1 MTDGVKTK
9 EREGEQR
16 MRDPVRDNR
25 KTEERKKKVA
35 DYFSILSHA
44 RMAILPLLQLSPRL
58 SDTLL
63 LFRDPF
69 VFGQK
74 NS

>member
-1 MTDGVKTK
+1 MRDTVKNG
-9 EREGEQR
+9 ERE
-16 MRDPVRDNR
+16 RDREREREWETRERDNR
-25 KTEERKKKVA
+25 KEEERRKKVA

-44 RMAILPLLQLSPRL
+44 RMAILPLLQL
-58 SDTLL
+58 L

-69 VFGQK
+69 VLGQT